1 MIRLRAGTATD
12 PGRIR
17 SNNQDRVLVVDDV
30 LFAVADGMGGHR
42 GGEVAAQ
49 IVTDGLAGAAT
60 STIAT
65 DEGTAPP
72 RDLTTPPRGLASTT
86 ILGHLEDLNAEILHR
101 AAMSDDLLG
110 MGTTLTMLARS
121 DKPAADGS
129 AIPLLLVANIG
140 DSRTYLLRNG
150 ELEQLTE
157 DHSVVSDLIRAGEIT
172 RDQART
178 HRQRSVIT
186 RALGVDGAVEPD
198 FLEII
203 PAPGSRYLLC
213 SDGLST
219 EVPDQVIGAILR
231 RLSDPDEAAR
241 ELVRVALER
250 GGRDNISVIV
260 VDVTDDS
267 GHDHLALAASNSVT
281 STRATPALASTPDAS
296 GQAPTKHK
304 GKQGTKR
311 PKGPRRPRPVN
322 LRVILFLAMLAA
334 LGTLVY
340 AVLKNAP
347 ATEPSPITSPTT
359 VVDVVGGAIVA
370 VVPTTTPF
378 VGPTTSIDD
387 FAPGTATTSA
397 ASGPTTTT
405 RKP

>member
-12 PGRIR
+12 PGRVR

-60 STIAT
+60 STTA
-65 DEGTAPP
+65 DEAVTSPP
-72 RDLTTPPRGLASTT
+72 PGLAART

-121 DKPAADGS
+121 DKPIADGNTT
-129 AIPLLLVANIG
+129 PLLLVANIG

-172 RDQART
+172 RDEART

-198 FLEII
+198 FIEII
-203 PAPGSRYLLC
+203 PAAGSRYLLC

-267 GHDHLALAASNSVT
+267 GHDQLPAHVPGDLALLASSNVT
-281 STRATPALASTPDAS
+281 STRATPAHESVARASN
-296 GQAPTKHK
+296 QAPAPRRVGK
-304 GKQGTKR
+304 G
-311 PKGPRRPRPVN
+311 PKGPRRPRPIN
-322 LRVILFLAMLAA
+322 IRVVLFLAMLAA

-387 FAPGTATTSA
+387 FAPGTATTSV
-397 ASGPTTTT
+397 PTTT

>member
-1 MIRLRAGTATD
+1 MIRLRAGAATD

-17 SNNQDRVLVVDDV
+17 SNNQDRVLVVDNV

-49 IVTDGLAGAAT
+49 IVTDGLAEAAAPKT
-60 STIAT
+60 IGSSTIAT
-65 DEGTAPP
+65 DQISPG
-72 RDLTTPPRGLASTT
+72 GLAATT

-121 DKPAADGS
+121 DKPVAHGNTT
-129 AIPLLLVANIG
+129 PLLLVANIG

-150 ELEQLTE
+150 ELEQLTD

-172 RDQART
+172 RDEART

-267 GHDHLALAASNSVT
+267 GHDDLALTASGNVA
-281 STRATPALASTPDAS
+281 STRATPARELIPDAS
-296 GQAPTKHK
+296 DQPKAKRRAGRQA
-304 GKQGTKR
+304 GR
-311 PKGPRRPRPVN
+311 RAKGPRRPRPIN
-322 LRVILFLAMLAA
+322 LRVILFLAMLIA

-347 ATEPSPITSPTT
+347 TSDPSPITSPTSV
-359 VVDVVGGAIVA
+359 VVDPSSGTVL
-370 VVPTTTPF
+370 VVPTTAAF
-378 VGPTTSIDD
+378 VGPTTPIDD
-387 FAPGTATTSA
+387 FAPGTASTSA
-397 ASGPTTTT
+397 APTQTTT
-405 RKP
+405 RQP